1 MQVPTSTLTLS
12 RQEAAN
18 LIRNARGMVS
28 VYSVKR
34 SDGSLRRFNGFAACN
49 LSDAERAA
57 STTGQGMKFDPLAHD
72 LIPFYEMVSV
82 LENGSRTVKGRTIA
96 CKVRRTVG
104 KQFRNIAIEGIQAIR
119 TGGKTYTVTG

>member
-1 MQVPTSTLTLS
+1 MNIPTGIEVS
-12 RQEAAN
+12 RDQAATI
-18 LIRNARGMVS
+18 IRNARGMIS

-49 LSDAERAA
+49 LSVGERAT
-57 STTGQGMKFDPLAHD
+57 STNGKGMSFDPLAHD

-82 LENGSRTVKGRTIA
+82 LENGSRTVKGKTIV

-119 TGGKTYTVTG
+119 TGGKTFTVAG

>member
-1 MQVPTSTLTLS
+1 MNVPTSDLKLT
-12 RQEAAN
+12 RTEAAT
-18 LIRNARGMVS
+18 LIRNAKGMVS

-34 SDGSLRRFNGFAACN
+34 SDGSLRRFNGFAACRM
-49 LSDAERAA
+49 SDAERAA
-57 STTGQGMKFDPLAHD
+57 TTNGKGMSFDPLAHD
-72 LIPFYEMVSV
+72 LIPFYEMVS
-82 LENGSRTVKGRTIA
+82 EIGNGFRVVKGKSIA

>member
-1 MQVPTSTLTLS
+1 MNVPTSTLTLS
-12 RQEAAN
+12 RQEAAT

-34 SDGSLRRFNGFAACN
+34 LDGSLRRFNGFAACN

-57 STTGQGMKFDPLAHD
+57 STNGKGMAFDPLAHD

>member
-1 MQVPTSTLTLS
+1 MNVPTSTLTLS
-12 RQEAAN
+12 RQEAAD

-57 STTGQGMKFDPLAHD
+57 STNGKGMTFDPLAHD

-96 CKVRRTVG
+96 CKVRRTIG

-119 TGGKTYTVTG
+119 TGGKTYTVSG

>member
-1 MQVPTSTLTLS
+1 MNVPTSDLKLT
-12 RQEAAN
+12 RTEAASM
-18 LIRNARGMVS
+18 IRNARGMVS

-34 SDGSLRRFNGFAACN
+34 GDGSLRRFNGFAACN

-57 STTGQGMKFDPLAHD
+57 STNGKGMNFDPLAHD
-72 LIPFYEMVSV
+72 LIPFYEMVSELAPGV
-82 LENGSRTVKGRTIA
+82 RVVKGKEVRGTI
-96 CKVRRTVG
+96 RRTVG